1 MYHQTFIPGSE
12 ETTPRY
18 FQATAMRGLGEYFET
33 GQQSP
38 QAFHD
43 GSLGALS
50 VFDFASPAGGALKA
64 ARLRGLGEDLK
75 RMADP
80 NEPRAVDPHWEMGW
94 RGSLQRNAP
103 GLYGPAG
110 LALVAGM
117 LLVGAVLNYQQGK
130 AMAPSA
136 DKKKKWGWIA
146 VPVGFL
152 PLGLPIMAIAS
163 NFKQSR

>member
-64 ARLRGLGEDLK
+64 ARLRGLGEDSIAARRDEALSFL
-75 RMADP
+75 A
-80 NEPRAVDPHWEMGW
+80 GT
-94 RGSLQRNAP
+94 
-103 GLYGPAG
+103 AG
-110 LALVAGM
+110 LAIVAGT
-117 LLVGAVLNYQQGK
+117 LLIGGLLNYQQGK

-152 PLGLPIMAIAS
+152 PFGLPIMAIVS
-163 NFKQSR
+163 NSKQGR